1 MKMLKTQRS
10 KEILVEMDEGELR
23 NLEKCFFVRRNG
35 EIKKK
40 NQREEEGE
48 QCQWRNK
55 KLMEDEAKTKR
66 ERQGSGGGGGQN
78 FGPHTLKLIQS

>member
-10 KEILVEMDEGELR
+10 KEILMEMDEGELR

-48 QCQWRNK
+48 QCQWRKK
-55 KLMEDEAKTKR
+55 KLMEDEAKRKR
-66 ERQGSGGGGGQN
+66 DTRKWGGGGAK
-78 FGPHTLKLIQS
+78 FRPPHT